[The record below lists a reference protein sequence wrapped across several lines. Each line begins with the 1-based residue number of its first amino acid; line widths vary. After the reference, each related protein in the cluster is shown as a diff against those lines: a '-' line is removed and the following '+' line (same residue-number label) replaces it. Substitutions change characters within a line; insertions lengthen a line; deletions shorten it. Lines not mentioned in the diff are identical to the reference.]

1 MAPTMQTGNKY
12 YLVVVADES
21 KAVLYKR
28 EKRRGPL
35 QELRTFENEAARLKT
50 DDLIADRGGRAFDSH
65 GQGRHTMTAE
75 KSSPKQHL
83 AEGFARGI
91 AEHVSDELHK
101 GSLRGY
107 ALVAAPRFLG
117 TLRGQLA
124 SRTTTEPFAA
134 IDKNVVGQ
142 KTDVISKLLDG
153 LDARH

>member
-1 MAPTMQTGNKY
+1 MQTGNKY

-50 DDLIADRGGRAFDSH
+50 DDLIADRGGRSFDSH
-65 GQGRHTMTAE
+65 GHGRHTMTAE
-75 KSSPKQHL
+75 KSSPKQHI

-91 AEHVSDELHK
+91 AEHVGDELHK
-101 GSLRGY
+101 DHLWGY
-107 ALVAAPRFLG
+107 ALIAAPRFLG
-117 TLRGQLA
+117 TLRGMLA

-134 IDKNVVGQ
+134 VDKNVVGQ
-142 KTDVISKLLDG
+142 KADVIG
-153 LDARH
+153 LSLIHI

>member
-1 MAPTMQTGNKY
+1 MALNMQTGNKFH
-12 YLVVVADES
+12 LVVVADES

-28 EKRRGPL
+28 DKRRGPL
-35 QELRTFENEAARLKT
+35 QEMRTFENEAARLKT
-50 DDLIADRGGRAFDSH
+50 DDLLADRGGRSFDSH

-91 AEHVSDELHK
+91 ADHVGAEIHK
-101 GSLRGY
+101 GSVRGY

-117 TLRGQLA
+117 VLRAQLA
-124 SRTTTEPFAA
+124 SRTTVEPYAA

-142 KTDVISKLLDG
+142 KADIIGKLID
-153 LDARH
+153 R